1 MTLCPEA
8 VNFHFSWPMSPFMIY
23 VFVFLFLMEGV
34 WKMIRIGKENK
45 IFEYSQNAMVKH
57 KCSLREYCPH
67 WTWKHMLN
75 MWVYFWKQIH
85 SPEFLFYQLFV
96 GKVIFLTSGRWIA
109 LRGKWQRRQVQRP
122 WSFRTAS
129 GNSLLDSRQ
138 SAPTFDITGQA
149 PD

>member
-1 MTLCPEA
+1 MTVCPEA
-8 VNFHFSWPMSPFMIY
+8 VNFHFSWPMSQFMIY

-45 IFEYSQNAMVKH
+45 IFEYSQNAMDKH
-57 KCSLREYCPH
+57 KCSLKEYCPH

-75 MWVYFWKQIH
+75 MRVYFWKWIH
-85 SPEFLFYQLFV
+85 SPKFLFYQLFG

-109 LRGKWQRRQVQRP
+109 LKGNGRGGRRRGP
-122 WSFRTAS
+122 DPFTAS
-129 GNSLLDSRQ
+129 GNSLLDYRQ
-138 SAPTFDITGQA
+138 SAPTFDVTGQA